1 MQQCPPNPRPH
12 GPRSS
17 DVTRRRSDDKVLVW
31 VHRAQIP
38 IGIAGVVLGV
48 YEVLAGYVLVGIVV
62 VVLACTAATIA
73 ISRLRP

>member
-1 MQQCPPNPRPH
+1 
-12 GPRSS
+12 
-17 DVTRRRSDDKVLVW
+17 
-31 VHRAQIP
+31 
-38 IGIAGVVLGV
+38 VVLGV